1 MNRKLTAVLLIAAA
15 VLANAAFTAL
25 GTVFNYPDILKE
37 PAAEILAAFRESQAA
52 VTGWFAVLA
61 LSSALFAPIAIGVG
75 RLSDRRAM
83 RIAVPVGIAA
93 AVVQVIGLSRWP
105 LLVPGYA
112 ADAASGD
119 PAVADAA
126 MQSFVTAHHVLGN
139 LIGETFGYLF
149 TAAWTL
155 LVLRALTGV
164 IAGRWFTALGGVGAV
179 LILAGVLSPLNLP
192 LIDNA
197 NFIGY
202 VLWSVWLIVFG
213 VLLLVRRPAAGDR
226 RQGRAGRRGAPMSTA
241 VSTPVRTVGFLRPW
255 LLWTVGFVSFP
266 IAGIIGG
273 AVGGRVDSPFAALI
287 GGVATG
293 AVIGLGQ
300 GLASSRRLPLVRW
313 ILATAVG
320 MGLGLLLGATRRRLR
335 HRAHRPGLDGRDHR
349 AAPRRRAGTRAA
361 GAGRSRLVWAAA
373 MPLLWALGWTVS
385 TLIGIDVDQQF
396 TIFGA
401 SGAVTFSALS
411 GALLH
416 LLRRPFAPTS
426 KDQS

>member
-25 GTVFNYPDILKE
+25 GAVFNYPDVLKE
-37 PAAEILAAFRESQAA
+37 PAADILVAFRESQAA

-75 RLSDRRAM
+75 RLSDHRAM
-83 RIAVPVGIAA
+83 RVAVPVGIAA

-126 MQSFVTAHHVLGN
+126 MHSFVTAHHILGN

-164 IAGRWFTALGGVGAV
+164 IAGRWFTALGAVGAV

-192 LIDNA
+192 LIDDA

-213 VLLLVRRPAAGDR
+213 VLLLVRRPSAG
-226 RQGRAGRRGAPMSTA
+226 TA
-241 VSTPVRTVGFLRPW
+241 VKVAP
-255 LLWTVGFVSFP
+255 
-266 IAGIIGG
+266 AG
-273 AVGGRVDSPFAALI
+273 AV
-287 GGVATG
+287 
-293 AVIGLGQ
+293 
-300 GLASSRRLPLVRW
+300 
-313 ILATAVG
+313 
-320 MGLGLLLGATRRRLR
+320 
-335 HRAHRPGLDGRDHR
+335 HR
-349 AAPRRRAGTRAA
+349 
-361 GAGRSRLVWAAA
+361 
-373 MPLLWALGWTVS
+373 
-385 TLIGIDVDQQF
+385 
-396 TIFGA
+396 
-401 SGAVTFSALS
+401 
-411 GALLH
+411 
-416 LLRRPFAPTS
+416 
-426 KDQS
+426 